1 MVEDGDAEHAA
12 YLARCERACDAAIH
26 RHCFQIQDTHHFTIV
41 GGDWTDAEAASVR
54 FASPPPLPA
63 RVPLTHHKPW
73 KSCLALGVDD
83 ATAATVEDVAA
94 RLAVPEGARAKQ
106 MGALR
111 GAAAGGYGT
120 VVASRVVVKVV
131 GADYAAS
138 RTVAS

>member
-1 MVEDGDAEHAA
+1 MIELLTRGRCGN
-12 YLARCERACDAAIH
+12 AR
-26 RHCFQIQDTHHFTIV
+26 
-41 GGDWTDAEAASVR
+41 
-54 FASPPPLPA
+54 
-63 RVPLTHHKPW
+63 
-73 KSCLALGVDD
+73 
-83 ATAATVEDVAA
+83 
-94 RLAVPEGARAKQ
+94 AVPEGARFTTTAAKLHLSLYRGRGRGGALAKQ